1 MSDRREELVEQWHC
15 FKCKEEMKEASV
27 RMTYLKITQ
36 RAPVLKCPK
45 CGAAYITEEMAVE
58 KISKGEQEIE
68 SKMG

>member
-1 MSDRREELVEQWHC
+1 
-15 FKCKEEMKEASV
+15 MKEASV

-45 CGAAYITEEMAVE
+45 CGTAYVTEEMAVE
-58 KISKGEQEIE
+58 KMSRGEQEIE